1 VALVVAPVALVG
13 VVALTALVGDVG
25 KPQGE
30 QFSWE
35 LRANRYELERP
46 RGLP

>member
-1 VALVVAPVALVG
+1 VALVVASVAVVG
-13 VVALTALVGDVG
+13 VVALTALVGRVG
-25 KPQGE
+25 ALRWE

-46 RGLP
+46 RGLR